1 MGVKT
6 KSKQEVRILDLLS
19 MALAEQRDTA
29 EGVLTRPTHISV
41 LPLNIRLRQDKSVTD
56 NSTTCASLS
65 LRSVSKSISL
75 VVGRSISLLL
85 LGRDKIADRACYRPL
100 QWCRSKSSSAARA
113 WSRIKSLGPLFWR
126 IISLIGCSCRATIQI
141 RNSTNDYTELDYITD
156 VYSCS
161 SPA

>member
-1 MGVKT
+1 M
-6 KSKQEVRILDLLS
+6 
-19 MALAEQRDTA
+19 
-29 EGVLTRPTHISV
+29 LTRPTHISV
-41 LPLNIRLRQDKSVTD
+41 LPLNIRLRQDKSFTD
-56 NSTTCASLS
+56 NSATCASLS

-126 IISLIGCSCRATIQI
+126 IISLIGCLCRATIQI